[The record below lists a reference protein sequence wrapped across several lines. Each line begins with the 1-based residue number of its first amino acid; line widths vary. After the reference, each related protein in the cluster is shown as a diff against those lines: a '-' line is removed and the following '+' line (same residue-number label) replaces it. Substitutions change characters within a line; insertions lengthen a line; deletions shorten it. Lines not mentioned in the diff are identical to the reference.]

1 MNQTKFDSNLK
12 FQSAPVLI
20 WLNNLNKMG
29 YFAAEKSSGSSC
41 LLLAYIKTTLIDHIS
56 VW

>member
-20 WLNNLNKMG
+20 WPNNLNKMG
-29 YFAAEKSSGSSC
+29 YFVAEKSSGSSC
-41 LLLAYIKTTLIDHIS
+41 LLLAYIKTILIDHIS